1 MLISVDI
8 KKKKKTHNT
17 IQSKYFALEL
27 VIDRMGASEMARIHP
42 DFVHQIMQPLKY
54 PLLHYDIILNVNI
67 SVDARE
73 PTSRCAAGKVLDSFL
88 VSLKHETDLRLYGDE
103 KVR

>member
-8 KKKKKTHNT
+8 KKKKKHNT

-42 DFVHQIMQPLKY
+42 DFVHQIMQPLKF
-54 PLLHYDIILNVNI
+54 PLLHYDISSMLI
-67 SVDARE
+67 
-73 PTSRCAAGKVLDSFL
+73 FL
-88 VSLKHETDLRLYGDE
+88 WMLGNQLLGVQLVKF
-103 KVR
+103 